1 MGKMYIN
8 VKVIAKVVSAQTIV
22 PITSEQIFSILSDK
36 TSLNIL
42 KAAYSGL
49 KASST
54 YYNHIGAGKLSK
66 KQFYV
71 RLKRLRE
78 AGLIEKQQQQDGG
91 CSSSSSSFY
100 RTTTLGSLVYNSH
113 IKTLEEALANYW
125 QLKSIDILKSRKDFP
140 AEQKELVTEEILKGS
155 NLKNIVNLTH
165 LSGFTIVKDFNHL
178 IMEVIKLLDN
188 AQNEI
193 YFASRYHDPHVANKM
208 FETFSKGVVLHILDG
223 NPDQISVENR
233 INAVLRSP
241 SNKDSFELVSKIIR
255 SSRFD
260 LKRTPNSLPASFL
273 VIDGKQVLYETLNY
287 SNPEQFAIAL
297 AHYDDTYLAQQF
309 INYFKLLSINAITP
323 RILEISRRR

>member
-1 MGKMYIN
+1 MSS
-8 VKVIAKVVSAQTIV
+8 VITIT
-22 PITSEQIFSILSDK
+22 PEQIFSILSDK

-78 AGLIEKQQQQDGG
+78 AGLIEKQQQQQDGG
-91 CSSSSSSFY
+91 CSSSSSSSSFY

-193 YFASRYHDPHVANKM
+193 YFASRYHDPHVANKI

-241 SNKDSFELVSKIIR
+241 PNKDSFQLVSNIIR

-260 LKRTPNSLPASFL
+260 LKRTPNSLPVSFL
-273 VIDGKQVLYETLNY
+273 VIDGKQVLYETISY

-309 INYFKLLSINAITP
+309 INYFKLLSINTITP

>member
-8 VKVIAKVVSAQTIV
+8 VKVIAKVMSAQTIV

-78 AGLIEKQQQQDGG
+78 AGLIEKQAN
-91 CSSSSSSFY
+91 SFY

-233 INAVLRSP
+233 INAVLRTP
-241 SNKDSFELVSKIIR
+241 PNKDSFELVTKIIR

-260 LKRTPNSLPASFL
+260 LKRTSNSLPASFL

-309 INYFKLLSINAITP
+309 INYFKLLSINTITP

>member
-1 MGKMYIN
+1 MYIN
-8 VKVIAKVVSAQTIV
+8 VKVIAKVMSAQTIV

-78 AGLIEKQQQQDGG
+78 AGLIEKQQQQQDGG
-91 CSSSSSSFY
+91 YSSSSSSFY

-165 LSGFTIVKDFNHL
+165 LSGFTTVKDFNHL

-193 YFASRYHDPHVANKM
+193 YFASRYHDPHVANKI

-233 INAVLRSP
+233 INAVLRTP
-241 SNKDSFELVSKIIR
+241 PNKETFEQISNIIR

-273 VIDGKQVLYETLNY
+273 VIDGKQVLYETISY
-287 SNPEQFAIAL
+287 SNPEQFVIAL
-297 AHYDDTYLAQQF
+297 VHYDDTYLAQQF

>member
-1 MGKMYIN
+1 MSS
-8 VKVIAKVVSAQTIV
+8 VIT
-22 PITSEQIFSILSDK
+22 ITSEQIFSILSDK

-78 AGLIEKQQQQDGG
+78 AGLIEKQAN
-91 CSSSSSSFY
+91 SFY
-100 RTTTLGSLVYNSH
+100 RTTALGSLVYNSH

-155 NLKNIVNLTH
+155 NLKNIANLTH

-233 INAVLRSP
+233 INAVLRTP
-241 SNKDSFELVSKIIR
+241 PNKETFEQINNVIR

-273 VIDGKQVLYETLNY
+273 VIDGKQVLYETISY
-287 SNPEQFAIAL
+287 SNPEQFVIAL